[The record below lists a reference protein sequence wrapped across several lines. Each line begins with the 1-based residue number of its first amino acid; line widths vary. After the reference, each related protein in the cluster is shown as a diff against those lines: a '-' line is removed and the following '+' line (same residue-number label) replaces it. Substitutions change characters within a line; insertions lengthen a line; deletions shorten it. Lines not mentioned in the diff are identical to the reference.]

1 MAYRTL
7 ATAITAAKLLR
18 EEILPRAENVLHS
31 AETRYAS
38 GDISLTELLPIR
50 RDWTRLRLDYLD
62 ALQDVMQAWA
72 ALSPYLY

>member
-1 MAYRTL
+1 L
-7 ATAITAAKLLR
+7 S
-18 EEILPRAENVLHS
+18 S

-38 GDISLTELLPIR
+38 GDISLAELLSIR
-50 RDWTRLRLDYLD
+50 RDWTRVRLEYLD